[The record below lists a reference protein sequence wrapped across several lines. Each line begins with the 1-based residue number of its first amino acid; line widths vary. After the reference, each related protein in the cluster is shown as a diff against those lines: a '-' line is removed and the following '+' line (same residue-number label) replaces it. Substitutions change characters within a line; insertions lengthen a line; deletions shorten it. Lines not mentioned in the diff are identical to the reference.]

1 MFEDTVHAET
11 SVDLDGAVLMM
22 DEEDGLTL
30 IKITILDRPDVLDP
44 DTTYQLTIL
53 KQ

>member
-11 SVDLDGAVLMM
+11 SVDLDSAVLMM
-22 DEEDGLTL
+22 DEDGLTL

-44 DTTYQLTIL
+44 DTIYQLTIL